1 MFITQFFYFQTK
13 REVVD
18 AMSDLKIFKSTLEE
32 NKYSLN
38 VIEQV
43 LTASINL
50 SSDNL
55 AKLSLADRI
64 KNMQTTKEIL
74 SNNEHLSKLNVYKHL
89 MREHQRLMDVLRL
102 NCVTTWRKQIEWLE
116 NNTDCQDSW
125 RAMLKIS
132 GCQEDISDS
141 IFALQYFDCLN
152 AEVQQFSNKLID
164 TIFKPIISQ
173 NLHVDL
179 SKSLNV
185 STMTLKVSNNTD
197 EGLSPIIEQLTNVF
211 EFLNSTLPVN
221 INEIKIMSHLGYYA
235 NQEFCNIFKEIAL
248 LNAVPTKY
256 NQLNDFRNEIKKIL
270 EFNDYLCK
278 LGNTITMYLFY
289 LFIQVNTYSN

>member
-1 MFITQFFYFQTK
+1 
-13 REVVD
+13 
-18 AMSDLKIFKSTLEE
+18 MSDLKIFKSSLEE

-38 VIEQV
+38 VIEQI

-50 SSDNL
+50 SSNNS

-102 NCVTTWRKQIEWLE
+102 NCVTTWRKQIEWSE
-116 NNTDCQDSW
+116 NNIDCQDSW
-125 RAMLKIS
+125 KAMLKIS
-132 GCQEDISDS
+132 GSQEDISDS
-141 IFALQYFDCLN
+141 IFGLQYFGCLD
-152 AEVQQFSNKLID
+152 AEVQQFSNKLLEI
-164 TIFKPIISQ
+164 IFKPIINE
-173 NLHVDL
+173 NLCVDIT
-179 SKSLNV
+179 KSIHV
-185 STMTLKVSNNTD
+185 STMTLKVSNITD
-197 EGLSPIIEQLTNVF
+197 ECLSPIIEQLKNVF

-221 INEIKIMSHLGYYA
+221 INEIKIISHLGYYA

-256 NQLNDFRNEIKKIL
+256 NELNDFRDELNEVL
-270 EFNDYLCK
+270 EFNNYLIE
-278 LGNTITMYLFY
+278 LGNTINMYLFY
-289 LFIQVNTYSN
+289 ILLYK

>member
-1 MFITQFFYFQTK
+1 
-13 REVVD
+13 
-18 AMSDLKIFKSTLEE
+18 MSDLKILKSTLEE

-38 VIEQV
+38 VLEQV

-64 KNMQTTKEIL
+64 KNMQTSKEIL
-74 SNNEHLSKLNVYKHL
+74 SNNENFSKLNVYKHL
-89 MREHQRLMDVLRL
+89 MREHQRLMDGLRL
-102 NCVTTWRKQIEWLE
+102 NCITTWRKQIEWSE

-125 RAMLKIS
+125 RATLKIS

-152 AEVQQFSNKLID
+152 AEVQKFSNKLID
-164 TIFKPIISQ
+164 TIFKPIINN
-173 NLHVDL
+173 NLHVEI

-185 STMTLKVSNNTD
+185 STLTLKVSNNTD
-197 EGLSPIIEQLTNVF
+197 EGLSSIIEQLKNVF
-211 EFLNSTLPVN
+211 VFLNSTLPVN

-256 NQLNDFRNEIKKIL
+256 NQLNDFRNELNKVL
-270 EFNDYLCK
+270 ELNDYLCE
-278 LGNTITMYLFY
+278 LGKYHSHVQFIYFY
-289 LFIQVNTYSN
+289 K